1 MSNYNYINNFVF
13 ENNSNYKSKRPK
25 TNIKTKSTKKDI
37 KKIGKAISIADD
49 ILKLKHRR
57 EDRSRHIGE
66 KLQKN
71 NIIKNQNFIQKI
83 DDDYNFLIQK
93 KKLQIEYQQ
102 PKPYNSSENS
112 KIFVCVRKRPIF
124 QKELMD
130 GEIDCVS
137 AVNPKVYIYDCK
149 LKIDGYTK
157 YIDVNEFNFD
167 NAFNENDNTYLLYKC
182 SIQPSLNILLR
193 GGVVTC
199 FAYGQ
204 TGSGKTYT
212 MQGIQDIAI
221 ENIFQIFYNLEKQMN
236 TKFIFYISF
245 YELYLGLLYDLL
257 NNRNKLMA
265 LEDKNQ
271 KVQIYGLTEKLVESP
286 YEMKSIIDFA
296 NRVRT
301 THNTVT
307 NETSSRSHAVCNF
320 IIKIQNQNIEKEY
333 AKLSLVDLAGSE
345 RATETQSNDKNRLAE
360 GADINKSLLALKE
373 CIRAL
378 DARKKGNTDYHVPFR
393 NSKLTLVLR
402 DSFLGNADLCKIIMI
417 SCISPSNHSANHTIN
432 TLRYSMRLKEKIP
445 TTINGNNGNNNT
457 AVNSVKSFGT
467 RKNNLINLNKNKKLS
482 KSPNIKRNV
491 SKKNFHVIEK
501 VKNNNKIHYS
511 NGNINYKH
519 KEINLTQATKNPN
532 KKIMLTKNKNNINI
546 NRQKSPNVNKK
557 LSNNYFEKKNTYT
570 NLNANKK
577 QSLTLQQKSL
587 GGNPKKISNHK
598 YSVIVNNKKKE
609 IKKLQTNSNKISKA
623 KEYKLKKIENNK
635 IINNTTINPSIK
647 NYPSYQGN
655 NGQIYNYSY
664 YNAYNV
670 YNSLPNINNNID
682 NNINNNVNQG
692 NYINNR
698 NLDLNIDVDP
708 GQDLIYD
715 QIGVINSQQKYLT
728 EDGNLIN
735 KFKGLTK
742 DSVNK
747 QIYKP
752 VIENIIQ
759 TKQNYLNQL
768 QDNIIEYKKMIY
780 NYNQ

>member
-1 MSNYNYINNFVF
+1 MSNYINNFVF
-13 ENNSNYKSKRPK
+13 ENNININFKRPK
-25 TNIKTKSTKKDI
+25 NNIKNKSAKKDI
-37 KKIGKAISIADD
+37 KKVEKVISIADD
-49 ILKLKHRR
+49 IMKLKNRR
-57 EDRSRHIGE
+57 ENRSRQIDNVH
-66 KLQKN
+66 KK
-71 NIIKNQNFIQKI
+71 NIIIKQPNFIQKL

-124 QKELMD
+124 PKELMD

-137 AVNPKVYIYDCK
+137 AINPKVYIYDCK

-182 SIQPSLNILLR
+182 SIQPSLGILLK

-221 ENIFQIFYNLEKQMN
+221 ENIFQIFYNLERQMN
-236 TKFIFYISF
+236 TKFSFYISF

-257 NNRNKLMA
+257 NDRNKLMA

-286 YEMKSIIDFA
+286 NEMKSIIDFA

-320 IIKIQNQNIEKEY
+320 IIKINNHNIEKEY

-378 DARKKGNTDYHVPFR
+378 DARKKGNTDNHVPFR

-432 TLRYSMRLKEKIP
+432 TLRYSMRLKEKI
-445 TTINGNNGNNNT
+445 NVNT
-457 AVNSVKSFGT
+457 FGKSIGT
-467 RKNNLINLNKNKKLS
+467 KKNNIINLTKNKNLS
-482 KSPNIKRNV
+482 KSPNIKRNI
-491 SKKNFHVIEK
+491 SKQKENFHVIER
-501 VKNNNKIHYS
+501 VNNYNKIHYS
-511 NGNINYKH
+511 NGNINYNH
-519 KEINLTQATKNPN
+519 KEMNLAQNTKNTN
-532 KKIMLTKNKNNINI
+532 KKIMLTKNKNNMNI
-546 NRQKSPNVNKK
+546 NRQKSPNVNKN
-557 LSNNYFEKKNTYT
+557 LTNNYFEKKNT
-570 NLNANKK
+570 NCNNVNKK
-577 QSLTLQQKSL
+577 QALTLNHKPL
-587 GGNPKKISNHK
+587 TTKLKINPKKVSNHK
-598 YSVIVNNKKKE
+598 YSIIVNNKKKE
-609 IKKLQTNSNKISKA
+609 LKRFQTNSNKISKS
-623 KEYKLKKIENNK
+623 KDYKLKKTDTNK
-635 IINNTTINPSIK
+635 IINNTAIDPIK
-647 NYPSYQGN
+647 YYPSYAGN
-655 NGQIYNYSY
+655 NVENYNYNY
-664 YNAYNV
+664 YDV
-670 YNSLPNINNNID
+670 YNSVPNINYY
-682 NNINNNVNQG
+682 NVNDNQAY
-692 NYINNR
+692 YINKR
-698 NLDLNIDVDP
+698 NVDLNVEIDP
-708 GQDLIYD
+708 GKDIIYD
-715 QIGVINSQQKYLT
+715 QIDVINSQQKYLT

-735 KFKGLTK
+735 KFKGLTQ

-768 QDNIIEYKKMIY
+768 QDNIIEYKKLIY